1 MQSDKKHL
9 GQLKKIYLAGI
20 CGTGMAAL
28 AAMLK
33 SQGHEVC
40 GSDEKAYPPMSTFL
54 KERDIP
60 VFRGFQTSNLAAAT
74 PDLVVIGNALSRGNP
89 EVEFVLNE
97 KIDFISMPAA
107 LNRFFICDK
116 YSCVVTGT
124 HGKTTTTSLLAWIL
138 ESAGTEPS
146 FFVGG
151 IPENFGQGFQLK
163 DGRHFVSEGDEY
175 DSAFFDKGP
184 KFLHYQPDL
193 LIINNIEFDHADIYN
208 NLEEIKTAFRR
219 LINIVPGNGHIIA
232 NADDPVVAELVQKT
246 FSNVYTFGFSEHAEW
261 RAEEMQFDSNG
272 TTFSIRRKNET
283 ISRIFSPLMG
293 QFNISNVLAAFVAA
307 NILGV
312 PHVQI
317 RAAIES
323 FQSVKRR
330 MTRLGEVNEIMVFE
344 DFAHHATA
352 VKETIAG
359 VRLRYPDR
367 RVWAIFEPRTAS
379 AKRKVFEQFYYN
391 AFEGA
396 DQVVFAAMH
405 RPEKVPESER
415 ISIAN
420 IVNQLCIK
428 RIAARCVTSNEE
440 LLRLLPLEARQG
452 DVFIFMSNGDFD
464 NIPGR
469 FLKALAKIH
478 E

>member
-1 MQSDKKHL
+1 L
-9 GQLKKIYLAGI
+9 EQLKKIYLAGI

-40 GSDEKAYPPMSTFL
+40 GSDENAYPPMSTFL
-54 KERDIP
+54 RERDIP
-60 VFRGFQTSNLAAAT
+60 VFRGFQTSNLAAAR

-107 LNRFFICDK
+107 LRRFFIRGK

-138 ESAGTEPS
+138 ESAGMQPS
-146 FFVGG
+146 FFAGG

-163 DGRHFVSEGDEY
+163 DGRHFIAEGDEY

-184 KFLHYQPDL
+184 KFLHYQANL
-193 LIINNIEFDHADIYN
+193 LMINNIEFDHADIYK
-208 NLEEIKTAFRR
+208 NLEEVKTAFRR

-232 NADDPVVAELVQKT
+232 NADDPVVAGLVQKS
-246 FSNVYTFGFSEHAEW
+246 FSNVHTFGFSENAEW
-261 RAEEMQFDSNG
+261 RAEELQFSGNG
-272 TTFSIRRKNET
+272 TTFSISRKNEP

-293 QFNISNVLAAFVAA
+293 KFNITNVLAAFVAA
-307 NILGV
+307 DILGV
-312 PHVQI
+312 SHVQI
-317 RAAIES
+317 RAAIAS
-323 FQSVKRR
+323 FQGVKRR
-330 MTRLGEVNEIMVFE
+330 MTKLGEVNEILVFE

-359 VRLRYPDR
+359 VRLCYPDR
-367 RVWAIFEPRTAS
+367 RIWAIFEPRTAS
-379 AKRKVFEQFYYN
+379 AKRKVFEQSYYN
-391 AFEGA
+391 AFDGA

-405 RPEKVPESER
+405 KPEKVPEPER

-420 IVNQLCIK
+420 IVKQLCGK
-428 RIAARCVTSNEE
+428 KIAARCVASNQE
-440 LLRLLPLEARQG
+440 LLLLLPREVRQG
-452 DVFIFMSNGDFD
+452 DLFLFMSNGDFGD
-464 NIPGR
+464 IPGR
-469 FLKALAKIH
+469 FVKALAKIH
-478 E
+478 EQ